1 MSDPIVDRIVE
12 QMLADKAR
20 PAPPGP
26 SRQPA
31 PPRSPAAE
39 PGYDPDRALACGAD
53 RVSCT
58 LGLIERVRSEVARM
72 IDHTLLKAD
81 ATRGEV
87 ERLCREAREYRFASV
102 CVNPHWVPL
111 CARLLEGSPVVVCT
125 VIGFPLGANTTRVK
139 VAETRQALRD
149 GAGEVDMVL
158 NIGAARDGDWSVVER
173 DVAEVVEA
181 AGRRTVVKVILE
193 TCYLGDEQIVKAC
206 LACRK
211 AGAAFVKTST
221 GFGTGG
227 ATSEH
232 VALMRRV
239 VGAGMG
245 VKASGGVRSFGDAV
259 SLIESGATRLG
270 ASASVAIV
278 GGAGPRPEGAY

>member
-20 PAPPGP
+20 PATAQPP
-26 SRQPA
+26 SDPA
-31 PPRSPAAE
+31 PIRRRPAEAV
-39 PGYDPDRALACGAD
+39 YDPDHALACGAD

-81 ATRGEV
+81 TTRGEV
-87 ERLCREAREYRFASV
+87 ERLCREAREFRFASV

-111 CARLLEGSPVVVCT
+111 CARLLDGSTVAVCT
-125 VIGFPLGANTTRVK
+125 VIGFPLGANTTKVK
-139 VAETRQALRD
+139 AAETRQAVRD

-158 NIGAARDGDWSVVER
+158 NLGAARDGEWSLVER

-193 TCYLGDEQIVKAC
+193 TCYLSDEQIVKAC

-227 ATSEH
+227 ASAEH

-278 GGAGPRPEGAY
+278 GGAGPKPDGAY